1 MSIEQQIEELGN
13 QIKVLKNI
21 KIKEKLL
28 NTCDIVENDCIHNL
42 KVDLDF
48 EEMSSDV
55 DEYSHSVNGNLTISY
70 DYINKKQQVNVH
82 FNVKYSSQQTYDNRY
97 SPYIEC
103 NSTLSV
109 NPNNIN
115 YEYENNNEVKD
126 KDKNEDE
133 DESWE
138 YVINKV
144 LDYINGKDEYW
155 RDLMNN
161 IKYN

>member
-1 MSIEQQIEELGN
+1 MSIEQQIKELEN

-28 NTCDIVENDCIHNL
+28 NTCDIVENNSIHNL

-70 DYINKKQQVNVH
+70 DYINKKQKVNVH

-97 SPYIEC
+97 RPYIEC
-103 NSTLSV
+103 NSKLSV
-109 NPNNIN
+109 DPNNIN
-115 YEYENNNEVKD
+115 YEYEDNVEVTK
-126 KDKNEDE
+126 KNDSSS
-133 DESWE
+133 SWE
-138 YVINKV
+138 YLINQV
-144 LDYINGKDEYW
+144 LNYIDGREENWGSLMSDIEY
-155 RDLMNN
+155 N
-161 IKYN
+161 